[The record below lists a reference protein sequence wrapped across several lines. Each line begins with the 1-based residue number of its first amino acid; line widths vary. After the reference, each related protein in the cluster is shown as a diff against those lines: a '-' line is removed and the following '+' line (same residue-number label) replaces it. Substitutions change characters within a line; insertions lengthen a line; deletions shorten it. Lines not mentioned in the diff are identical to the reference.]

1 MPQSG
6 VTYPSRR
13 FPAPIRRSCPDAA
26 AMFGESLTRRPRI
39 RRFPAQ
45 RRDHVRQDAG
55 AAALNGG
62 SHPGGR
68 QRRFHRLATNERY
81 GGSPHEPA
89 DDVGSADGPW
99 RTGTGRAAGAAARPG
114 PRRALAHGGR
124 TGRHAPRAAHR
135 ELFSQ
140 RNWIAPGSAEACG
153 PAPIPPFSEAGVN
166 QWDRHQL
173 STPGASANR
182 DYPHLP

>member
-6 VTYPSRR
+6 LTCPDTAFLPRCRGHVQGVADEASAG
-13 FPAPIRRSCPDAA
+13 PAVSCP
-26 AMFGESLTRRPRI
+26 TPRPC
-39 RRFPAQ
+39 
-45 RRDHVRQDAG
+45 
-55 AAALNGG
+55 
-62 SHPGGR
+62 S
-68 QRRFHRLATNERY
+68 
-81 GGSPHEPA
+81 
-89 DDVGSADGPW
+89 
-99 RTGTGRAAGAAARPG
+99 TGRRGRSLERRLPPGRTPTALPPPRHQRALRRIIPRARRRCWQR
-114 PRRALAHGGR
+114 RRALAYGGR
-124 TGRHAPRAAHR
+124 TGRHAPRAARR

-153 PAPIPPFSEAGVN
+153 PAPIPPFSEAGMN